1 LEAKGRLRKEGS
13 PMLLLRNAHVVDV
26 ASGTVGS
33 PCAILIQGEKIVS
46 LHSADHSTTVSQ
58 EIDCSGKYVIPGL
71 FDCHT
76 HLGDLTIL
84 GQDRLERELSDFVR
98 RGVLYARDVGSPIG
112 VIAGLRRRI
121 AGGELPGPEIFYA
134 GPMLE
139 SSPLAWQEIN
149 EDLPGFTVAVD
160 NQEDVRRLLPDLAR
174 QGASMVKTFNHIDLG
189 LYRYLVEVAAQHSL
203 KVVHDPGGLFNW
215 VPLDR
220 AIALGVTS
228 IEHATAPWSC
238 VLGTDLREL
247 HDAMCRAGIGEDELK
262 RAWFRVAEAG
272 ISGMSEERLQAL
284 ANLMVEREA
293 FLCPTL
299 HVSEVRKNQES
310 HAPDSKGT
318 DPAADAKAM
327 ATKRALAVLE
337 EMGRYFVGT
346 LAGYG
351 VRMLVGTDCITIF
364 SEAVCEEMK
373 LMKQSGVSDLE
384 ILRGATVYPARWL
397 GVDDRLG
404 SVEPG
409 KIADLVVLDANP
421 IEDIAAVRE
430 VSVVVQR
437 GKVVHGCG

>member
-1 LEAKGRLRKEGS
+1 
-13 PMLLLRNAHVVDV
+13 MLLLRNAHVVDV
-26 ASGTVGS
+26 ASGTVRS
-33 PCAILIQGEKIVS
+33 PRAILIEGEKIIS
-46 LHSADHSTTVSQ
+46 LQNADHSIAISQ

-84 GQDRLERELSDFVR
+84 GQDRLERELSAFVR
-98 RGVLYARDVGSPIG
+98 RGVLYVRDVGSPIG
-112 VIAGLRRRI
+112 VIAELHRKI
-121 AGGELPGPEIFYA
+121 ASGGLPGPEIFYA

-139 SSPLAWQEIN
+139 SSPLAWQERN
-149 EDLPGFTVAVD
+149 KELPGFTVAVD

-174 QGASMVKTFNHIDLG
+174 QGASMVKTFNHIELA
-189 LYRYLVEVAAQHSL
+189 LYRYILEIAAQHSL

-228 IEHATAPWSC
+228 IEHATAPWSS
-238 VLGTDLREL
+238 VLRDDLSKV
-247 HDAMCRAGIGEDELK
+247 HDAVCREGFEEDKRK
-262 RAWFRVAEAG
+262 RAWFQVVEAG
-272 ISGMSEERLQAL
+272 ISGVSEERLQVL
-284 ANLMVEREA
+284 VNLMIEREA

-299 HVSEVRKNQES
+299 HVFEVRKTQES
-310 HAPDSKGT
+310 HAPDSKET
-318 DPAADAKAM
+318 DSTADAEAM
-327 ATKRALAVLE
+327 ALKRALAVTE
-337 EMGRYFVGT
+337 EMERYFVGT

-373 LMKQSGVSDLE
+373 LMHKSGVSDIE

-397 GVDDRLG
+397 GIDDRLG
-404 SVEPG
+404 SIEPG

-421 IEDIAAVRE
+421 LENIAAVRE
-430 VSVVVQR
+430 VSMVVQR
-437 GKVVHGCG
+437 GKVVRG